1 MIYLVYRMKLT
12 ARSRADLEAFWR
24 WAKEREV
31 WFFTDLPMVK
41 SLRWYQSVIGDVYTL
56 ENWAAFDDIEG
67 YGAYRRKLTELRARP
82 AWERKRVTQDRYWE
96 FLDTRLFSDT
106 PLAGFPPLSAPSPRG
121 RPSPR
126 SRARPR
132 RR

>member
-12 ARSRADLEAFWR
+12 AKSRADLGAFWG
-24 WAKEREV
+24 WAKAREA
-31 WFFTDLPMVK
+31 WFYKDLPMVK
-41 SLRWYQSVIGDVYTL
+41 SVHWYQSVIGDVYTL
-56 ENWAAFDDIEG
+56 ENWAAFDDIEAF
-67 YGAYRRKLTELRARP
+67 GAYRRRLSELRSDA

-106 PLAGFPPLSAPSPRG
+106 PLPGRPAVGLSARG
-121 RPSPR
+121 GSASED
-126 SRARPR
+126 SRGRPR

>member
-12 ARSRADLEAFWR
+12 ARSRADLGAFWR

-31 WFFTDLPMVK
+31 WFFKDLPMVK

-67 YGAYRRKLTELRARP
+67 YGAYRRTLNELRARP
-82 AWERKRVTQDRYWE
+82 TWERRRVTQDRYWE

-106 PLAGFPPLSAPSPRG
+106 PLAGFPPLSAPVPR
-121 RPSPR
+121 RRTSPR

>member
-12 ARSRADLEAFWR
+12 AKSRGNLAAFWG
-24 WAKEREV
+24 WAKAREA
-31 WFFTDLPMVK
+31 WFYKDLPMVK
-41 SLRWYQSVIGDVYTL
+41 SVRWYQSVIGDVYTL

-67 YGAYRRKLTELRARP
+67 FGAYRRKLAELRSDA
-82 AWERKRVTQDRYWE
+82 AWERKRVTQARYWE

-106 PLAGFPPLSAPSPRG
+106 PLAGRPAVTPSARRSESGGSRG
-121 RPSPR
+121 
-126 SRARPR
+126 RPR